1 MVSTVPVP
9 GHDDD
14 GVTSGGGMVTSMVG
28 WCNGKWLG
36 CWYPGLV
43 GGSTLALS
51 YLTSLLCIYVFY
63 LVRAYV
69 Y

>member
-1 MVSTVPVP
+1 
-9 GHDDD
+9 
-14 GVTSGGGMVTSMVG
+14 MVTSMVG
-28 WCNGKWLG
+28 WYNGKWLG
-36 CWYPGLV
+36 CWHPGLV